1 MKYRIKFFSDYA
13 TSDELKQ
20 TYESINEIDKMENY
34 GKDKDIYITTEN
46 DYTHA
51 IIINFGMP
59 ELKDISKNNVVGLG
73 HEPTLYFVYLTNKST
88 NQYILLYAEKYIDK
102 YFMGDRVFNKPFIPH
117 FSYMPHNKPMRTVPI
132 KNKLISII
140 ISEKNDIWFGYC
152 YRYKIVELILK
163 YNYPIDIYGRGSTQF
178 LSINN
183 EIIKGEF
190 VENEPYE
197 KYEFHICIE
206 NFECDHYFSEKI
218 INPLL
223 TSTIPIYLGCRNIKD
238 YFGENVIIM
247 SGNIEKDMN
256 LITDILY
263 YPDKYRRIIDTNAIK
278 NKVSLLRNLDNIF
291 S

>member
-59 ELKDISKNNVVGLG
+59 ELKDISKNNVVGLA

-140 ISEKNDIWFGYC
+140 ISEKKRHMVW
-152 YRYKIVELILK
+152 
-163 YNYPIDIYGRGSTQF
+163 
-178 LSINN
+178 
-183 EIIKGEF
+183 
-190 VENEPYE
+190 
-197 KYEFHICIE
+197 
-206 NFECDHYFSEKI
+206 
-218 INPLL
+218 LL
-223 TSTIPIYLGCRNIKD
+223 L
-238 YFGENVIIM
+238 
-247 SGNIEKDMN
+247 
-256 LITDILY
+256 
-263 YPDKYRRIIDTNAIK
+263 
-278 NKVSLLRNLDNIF
+278 
-291 S
+291 